1 MIISILATS
10 MRKLVPLLALCIIGC
25 AEEKPSGLVSGT
37 VKYKGMPLRSGNI
50 NFLSTTG
57 AAAIARINDSGDYT
71 VEGSLPA
78 GEYRVYVTP
87 PVPEPGPPGKVV
99 LPKRFDLPSKFQDP
113 ATSGETVVIKEGV
126 NNTALELKD

>member
-1 MIISILATS
+1 MTLSILTPS

-25 AEEKPSGLVSGT
+25 AEEKPFGLVSGT
-37 VKYKGMPLRSGNI
+37 VKYKGIPLRAGNV

-57 AAAIARINDSGDYT
+57 AAAIARISDTGDYI

-87 PVPEPGPPGKVV
+87 PVSEPGPPGKVV

-113 ATSGETVVIKEGV
+113 ATSGETVVVKEGV
-126 NNTALELKD
+126 NNTVIELKD

>member
-1 MIISILATS
+1 M
-10 MRKLVPLLALCIIGC
+10 
-25 AEEKPSGLVSGT
+25 
-37 VKYKGMPLRSGNI
+37 
-50 NFLSTTG
+50 NFLSTAG

-78 GEYRVYVTP
+78 GEYRIYVTP

-126 NNTALELKD
+126 NNTVIELKD